1 MGSPVAAT
9 GGIRFVTGRGSDG
22 RRVRP
27 GWRDVMFT
35 WRDELEGAVEVRVAG
50 DPDATV
56 ELDAAGSVADAAA
69 AWLVDGVATPVD
81 GDRVAA

>member
-1 MGSPVAAT
+1 
-9 GGIRFVTGRGSDG
+9 
-22 RRVRP
+22 
-27 GWRDVMFT
+27 MFT